1 MANPQIT
8 DTSTTE
14 LLKDGLKAGGAVVQP
29 GFKLTDVIVKAL
41 SITHMDELGEWH
53 EDDFT
58 ILLASL
64 RAQKIPVPVA
74 AFKKLEL
81 ASEMIQVWKSCK
93 IPLEITFFSPAR
105 MEVWKKHLLLRKRL
119 KDQRS
124 VEKSS
129 PVPRIDKKM
138 TFVKWIH
145 RFEHWTMGFIGLN
158 DCGLYWVIRDEA
170 FPIDLT
176 NSSDSLLNW

>member
-64 RAQKIPVPVA
+64 RAQ
-74 AFKKLEL
+74 
-81 ASEMIQVWKSCK
+81 
-93 IPLEITFFSPAR
+93 
-105 MEVWKKHLLLRKRL
+105 
-119 KDQRS
+119 
-124 VEKSS
+124 
-129 PVPRIDKKM
+129 
-138 TFVKWIH
+138 
-145 RFEHWTMGFIGLN
+145 
-158 DCGLYWVIRDEA
+158 
-170 FPIDLT
+170 T
-176 NSSDSLLNW
+176 NR